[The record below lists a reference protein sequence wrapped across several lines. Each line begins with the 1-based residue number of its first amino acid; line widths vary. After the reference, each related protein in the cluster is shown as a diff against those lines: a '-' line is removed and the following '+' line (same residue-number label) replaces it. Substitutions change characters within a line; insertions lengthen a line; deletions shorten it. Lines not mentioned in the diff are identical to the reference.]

1 MIPWSASIRVH
12 WTTPHPAGLHATAP
26 RTHRIRLWIPLFLVW
41 LLLLP
46 LVLVLFPF
54 VALAGIF
61 VRVNALRL
69 YSAVWSILNSLRHTL
84 VEVHSPAANVRV
96 HLA

>member
-12 WTTPHPAGLHATAP
+12 WTTLHPAGP
-26 RTHRIRLWIPLFLVW
+26 RPHRFRLWIPLFLIW

-54 VALAGIF
+54 VALACIF
-61 VRVNALRL
+61 VNVNALRL
-69 YSAVWSILNSLRHTL
+69 YVAGWGILSALRHTL
-84 VEVHSPAANVRV
+84 VEVHSTSADVRV
-96 HLA
+96 DLA